1 MGRQVLAAAALM
13 CAAATAAESQIR
25 AEYSAAPLADQ
36 IILSNVAECPTGPL
50 EIAIYLSGSAGELI
64 VSGDAKAKLSVGSK
78 VKVND
83 TNGNPVDVTVVEDAL
98 FLTVNNF
105 APGHG
110 IELNVP
116 LRSELDDGELQSV
129 KSAGALIAG
138 AETVVSAPGDVYW
151 IGLFGTDGQAT
162 VETPACLS

>member
-1 MGRQVLAAAALM
+1 MSRQVLAAAALM

-36 IILSNVAECPTGPL
+36 ITLSNVAECPTGPL

-64 VSGDAKAKLSVGSK
+64 VSGDAKAKLSVGTK

-83 TNGNPVDVTVVEDAL
+83 TSGAPVEVTVVEDAL
-98 FLTVNNF
+98 FLNVSNF

-116 LRSELDDGELQSV
+116 LDSELDDGELQAV
-129 KSAGALIAG
+129 RSAGALIAG
-138 AETVVSAPGDVYW
+138 AEAVVSGPGDAYW
-151 IGLFGTDGQAT
+151 VGLFGTDGRAT

>member
-1 MGRQVLAAAALM
+1 MSRQVLAAAALM

-25 AEYSAAPLADQ
+25 AEYTQAPLADQ

-98 FLTVNNF
+98 FLNVSNF

-116 LRSELDDGELQSV
+116 LDSELDDGELQSV

-138 AETVVSAPGDVYW
+138 AEAVVTAPGDVYW
-151 IGLFGTDGQAT
+151 IGLFGADGQAT

>member
-25 AEYSAAPLADQ
+25 AEYTPAPLADQ

-64 VSGDAKAKLSVGSK
+64 VSGDAKAKLSAGTK
-78 VKVND
+78 VRVSD
-83 TNGNPVDVTVVEDAL
+83 TNGEPVDVTVVEDAL
-98 FLTVNNF
+98 FLTVSNF

-116 LRSELDDGELQSV
+116 LDSELDDGELQAV
-129 KSAGALIAG
+129 KAAGALITG
-138 AETVVSAPGDVYW
+138 AEAVVSGPGDVYW

-162 VETPACLS
+162 VETPACMS

>member
-1 MGRQVLAAAALM
+1 MSRQVLAAAALM

-25 AEYSAAPLADQ
+25 AEYTQAPLADQ

-50 EIAIYLSGSAGELI
+50 EIAIYLSGSAGELV
-64 VSGDAKAKLSVGSK
+64 VSGDAKATLSLGSK

-83 TNGNPVDVTVVEDAL
+83 TKGSPVEVIVMEDAL
-98 FLTVNNF
+98 FLTVANF

-116 LRSELDDGELQSV
+116 LDSELDDGELRSV

-138 AETVVSAPGDVYW
+138 AEAVVSAPGDVHW
-151 IGLFGTDGQAT
+151 VGLFGTDGQAT

>member
-1 MGRQVLAAAALM
+1 MSRQVLAAAALI

-25 AEYSAAPLADQ
+25 AEYSPAPLADQ

-50 EIAIYLSGSAGELI
+50 EIAIYLSGSVGELV

-78 VKVND
+78 VKVTD
-83 TNGNPVDVTVVEDAL
+83 TNGEPVDVTVVEDAL
-98 FLTVNNF
+98 FLTITNF

-116 LRSELDDGELQSV
+116 LDSELDDGELRSV
-129 KSAGALIAG
+129 KSAGALISG
-138 AETVVSAPGDVYW
+138 AEAVVSGPGDAFWV
-151 IGLFGTDGQAT
+151 GLFGTDGQAT

>member
-1 MGRQVLAAAALM
+1 MSRQVLAAAAFM

-25 AEYSAAPLADQ
+25 AEYTAAPLADQ

-64 VSGDAKAKLSVGSK
+64 VSGNAEAKLSLGSK

-98 FLTVNNF
+98 FLTVTNF

-116 LRSELDDGELQSV
+116 LDSELDDGELQSV

-138 AETVVSAPGDVYW
+138 AEAVVSAPGDAYW
-151 IGLFGTDGQAT
+151 VGLFGTDGQAT